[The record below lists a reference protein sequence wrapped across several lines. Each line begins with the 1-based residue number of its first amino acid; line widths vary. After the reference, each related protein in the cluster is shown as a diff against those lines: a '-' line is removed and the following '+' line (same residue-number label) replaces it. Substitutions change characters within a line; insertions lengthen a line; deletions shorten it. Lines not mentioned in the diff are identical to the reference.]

1 MIAVSYNGKTQ
12 VIDDLINPLAKKI
25 NTNLKESDIYSVL
38 DIAYVND
45 EIFIATSNFRNGI
58 TDCSYFELLKA
69 KFNKI
74 NLAFKNPAML
84 AAAGN
89 FRIIDSEDNPSGI
102 NAEINVLQ
110 NPKEIHYHSNL
121 QKVQLK

>member
-74 NLAFKNPAML
+74 NLAFKKIYETDVCLKNTL
-84 AAAGN
+84 GEEY
-89 FRIIDSEDNPSGI
+89 IITLIRTSTE
-102 NAEINVLQ
+102 
-110 NPKEIHYHSNL
+110 YY
-121 QKVQLK
+121 